1 MNATRLT
8 IAIAAGVTT
17 ILTAACSSTS
27 DYVYVEPATVQEINA
42 DLAQVKLTEAA
53 AARTGIETTPVLQ
66 ETVDGVERLVI
77 PYSAVMYHF
86 DGTTWTYTNASE
98 LTYVRAAIEIE
109 SIEGDRAILTAGP
122 AEGTDVVVVGAAE
135 LYGAEF
141 GVGK

>member
-1 MNATRLT
+1 MNATRST
-8 IAIAAGVTT
+8 IAVTAGLIAMLTT
-17 ILTAACSSTS
+17 SCSSSS
-27 DYVYVEPATVQEINA
+27 DYVYVEPATVQAVDGE
-42 DLAQVKLTEAA
+42 LSQVQLTEAA

-86 DGTTWTYTNASE
+86 DGTTWTYTRPGD

-109 SIEGDRAILTAGP
+109 SIDGQRAILTAGP
-122 AEGTDVVVVGAAE
+122 PEGTEVVTVGAAE
-135 LYGAEF
+135 LYGVEF